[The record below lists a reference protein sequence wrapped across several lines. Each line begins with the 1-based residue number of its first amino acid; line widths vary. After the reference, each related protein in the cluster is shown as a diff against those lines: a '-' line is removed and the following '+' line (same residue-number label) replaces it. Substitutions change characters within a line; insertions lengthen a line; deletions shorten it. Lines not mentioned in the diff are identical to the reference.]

1 MDVRQYRKIGYLI
14 KSLQKKF
21 LEIRDRV
28 GDPEDDEEF
37 AMLFIDM
44 GDSIVRI
51 IAYIAEKT
59 NQQ

>member
-14 KSLQKKF
+14 KSLQKEF
-21 LEIRDRV
+21 FEIRDRM
-28 GDPEDDEEF
+28 GDPENDEEF
-37 AMLFIDM
+37 AMLFIGM
-44 GDSIVRI
+44 GDSIERI

>member
-14 KSLQKKF
+14 KSLQKEF
-21 LEIRDRV
+21 FEIRDRM

-37 AMLFIDM
+37 AMLFIGM
-44 GDSIVRI
+44 GDSIERI

>member
-44 GDSIVRI
+44 GDSIERI